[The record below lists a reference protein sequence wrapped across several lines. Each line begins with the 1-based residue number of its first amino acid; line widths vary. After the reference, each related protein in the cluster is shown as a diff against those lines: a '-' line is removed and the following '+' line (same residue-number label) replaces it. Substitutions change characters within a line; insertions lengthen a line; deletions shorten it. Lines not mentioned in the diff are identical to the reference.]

1 MPSRTAADTRLNR
14 RHRKVREGAAVVQ
27 LTGIDD
33 ARSLQRPMPWRD
45 SVRTLTFQRSPS
57 GRHADS
63 GRLGF
68 EVRAAEG
75 GLVVGHVDPQSAA
88 HRAGLKQGDLLLAA
102 NHVSFRGLD
111 LEAALQVLES
121 HRTLR
126 LSVAS
131 PSQHGGYIWVTR
143 DGRPTSPPD
152 QWGAPVHKV
161 SLHVEKGRSLGLT
174 IRGGVEYGLGVFVI
188 GVDRHSA
195 ADIAGLQVGDEI
207 VSVNEHDL
215 AELTHDEAA
224 AVLQHAPRMVLRIRR
239 LGKVP
244 CDPALLGDEEDRRV
258 ADSGGYGG
266 GREDCRRRPSPRRQT
281 SEEIEEALD
290 AKCAELLSPSAR
302 ISLAYY
308 RNEYE
313 TRAMTVDALVA
324 VLLELLDTPHK
335 YALLGHLRNSIRPED
350 LDKISTSQ
358 PNPIGLFGLYQASCA
373 NKTRKPNASHVKTL
387 QNLAR

>member
-1 MPSRTAADTRLNR
+1 MSG
-14 RHRKVREGAAVVQ
+14 V
-27 LTGIDD
+27 
-33 ARSLQRPMPWRD
+33 SSWRD
-45 SVRTLTFQRSPS
+45 SVRTVTFQRSPS
-57 GRHADS
+57 SRHLDV

-68 EVRAAEG
+68 EVLAAEPG
-75 GLVVGHVDPQSAA
+75 CGLVVGHVDPQSAA
-88 HRAGLKQGDLLLAA
+88 HRAGLMQGDRILAA
-102 NHVSFRGLD
+102 NHVSFRDLD
-111 LEAALQVLES
+111 LGAALQVLES

-131 PSQHGGYIWVTR
+131 PSRGHGSYAWVTR
-143 DGRPTSPPD
+143 DGRPTSPPAH
-152 QWGAPVHKV
+152 WGAPIHKV
-161 SLHVEKGRSLGLT
+161 SLNVEKGRSLGLT
-174 IRGGVEYGLGVFVI
+174 IRGGQEYGLGVFVI

-207 VSVNEHDL
+207 LSVNEHDL
-215 AELTHDEAA
+215 SELTHDEAA
-224 AVLQHAPRMVLRIRR
+224 DVLQHAPRMILRVRR

-244 CDPALLGDEEDRRV
+244 CDLLHMAGIDENDQDHARAMAQDCRMAV
-258 ADSGGYGG
+258 PYGG
-266 GREDCRRRPSPRRQT
+266 GALGGVDQLECGLSVDTTPRVACSSRRLSPRRQT

-290 AKCAELLSPSAR
+290 AKCAQLLSPSAR

-350 LDKISTSQ
+350 LDKVRA
-358 PNPIGLFGLYQASCA
+358 PRML
-373 NKTRKPNASHVKTL
+373 SH
-387 QNLAR
+387 